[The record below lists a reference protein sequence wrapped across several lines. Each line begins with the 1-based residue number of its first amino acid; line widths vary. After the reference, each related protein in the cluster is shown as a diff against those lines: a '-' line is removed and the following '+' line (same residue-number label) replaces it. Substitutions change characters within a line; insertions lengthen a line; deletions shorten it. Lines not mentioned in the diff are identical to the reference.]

1 MSLGRLAA
9 TTFLTGEK
17 SRASPVGST
26 RKTFLGDSRST
37 PLCSQA
43 SYSKSKSL
51 FCSLVGSHTDMDSG
65 ERRGVIGNNSGVS
78 TGAVIGIWWLSR
90 RWFLSIYLRDSG
102 QVNAHSLTVH
112 VSFGPWWSRMVS
124 LQLPNSVIGGTTPHT
139 TKYLVTT
146 GKIKQFISIVVD
158 KQIS

>member
-9 TTFLTGEK
+9 TTILTGEK

-26 RKTFLGDSRST
+26 RKTFLGVSRST

-102 QVNAHSLTVH
+102 QVKSHSLTVH
-112 VSFGPWWSRMVS
+112 VSFGPWRSAWCLFSCPTVS
-124 LQLPNSVIGGTTPHT
+124 
-139 TKYLVTT
+139 
-146 GKIKQFISIVVD
+146 
-158 KQIS
+158 